1 MVVVRREGWG
11 QQLRRQDQ
19 RSEIVVVAE
28 FGAVGAAAACGA
40 ERAGTRRRLP
50 LEEAERHL
58 HRRSLRVGL
67 GEVLH
72 LIRVTREPE

>member
-1 MVVVRREGWG
+1 MVVARREGWG

-28 FGAVGAAAACGA
+28 FGAVGAAAAACGA

-50 LEEAERHL
+50 PEEAERHL

-72 LIRVTREPE
+72 LIE